1 MKALDQKESCTIAQD
16 LEGVRRQFE
25 RWRSGRKRGARIPA
39 ELWQAA
45 VSLFPQCSV
54 HQIASALRLGNE
66 DVRCRVEHEKEEGAS
81 DFHFWDFRLSELQT
95 NISEC
100 RLRAED
106 GAGRKVELELK
117 SIAAGQLLQLLA
129 GLWGRQQ

>member
-25 RWRSGRKRGARIPA
+25 LWRSGRKRGARIPA

-66 DVRCRVEHEKEEGAS
+66 DVRCRVEHEKKEGAS

-95 NISEC
+95 NIPLCQDSC
-100 RLRAED
+100 RVQGMAQ
-106 GAGRKVELELK
+106 GRFPPWEKL
-117 SIAAGQLLQLLA
+117 
-129 GLWGRQQ
+129 GRPRSSNYGRSFRQRS